1 LGGRRGGSRQRILGS
16 GGGSGRG
23 GGGGGG
29 GGSIGKKL
37 EKGTGEAVATA
48 AFAAIATANPA
59 IAIMYAAYQ
68 VASYTYPIAK
78 EGIKE
83 YNKSGDKDQAV
94 EKMKQE
100 TIRQTGKAVTDATVD
115 AVAGAAVRGAMGS
128 AKVAGNQTITS
139 FVQTAVSET
148 ISEAIS

>member
-1 LGGRRGGSRQRILGS
+1 MGGRRGGSRQRILGS
-16 GGGSGRG
+16 GGGGS

-29 GGSIGKKL
+29 GGSIGRKL
-37 EKGTGEAVATA
+37 EKGTSEAVATA

-59 IAIMYAAYQ
+59 VAIMYTAYQ
-68 VASYTYPIAK
+68 AASYTYPIAK

-83 YNKSGDKDQAV
+83 YTKSGDKEQAV
-94 EKMKQE
+94 EKMKAE
-100 TIRQTGKAVTDATVD
+100 TIRQTGKAVTDLTVA
-115 AVAGAAVRGAMGS
+115 AVAGAAVRGAMSS
-128 AKVAGNQTITS
+128 AKVTGNQTITT

>member
-1 LGGRRGGSRQRILGS
+1 MGGRRGGSVQRLLGS
-16 GGGSGRG
+16 GGGGAG
-23 GGGGGG
+23 A
-29 GGSIGKKL
+29 GSIGSKL
-37 EKGTGEAVATA
+37 ERGTGEAVATA

-59 IAIMYAAYQ
+59 VAIMYAAYQ

-100 TIRQTGKAVTDATVD
+100 TVRQTGKAVTDVTVD
-115 AVAGAAVRGAMGS
+115 AVAGSAVRGAMKS
-128 AKVAGNQTITS
+128 AKIPGNEAITS
-139 FVQTAVSET
+139 FVQTAVSDT